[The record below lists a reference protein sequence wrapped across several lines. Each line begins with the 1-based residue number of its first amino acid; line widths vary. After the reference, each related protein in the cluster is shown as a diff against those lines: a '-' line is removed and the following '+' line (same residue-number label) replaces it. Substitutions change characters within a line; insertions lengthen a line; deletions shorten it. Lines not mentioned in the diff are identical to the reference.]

1 MPISP
6 VCVCVCVCVVCAPPV
21 QAAPSPNAGRRG
33 AQKFISRCHVADIVA
48 AVLADAARRGAA
60 PTELMW
66 PPDGVRQHN
75 GAQESGSRS
84 GGSSAAGAQTQVPG
98 HEAQQLQS
106 CQELLRSEPPAAAAA
121 ASLGFP
127 AADALVDIINVVDD
141 QPLSRAEVEAYV
153 AHILSPGDEPDN
165 EVVVDNGSTG
175 AAEASGQRNGRTLQE
190 RSALESGS
198 TARQR
203 PQPPLEEKRVRNNKF
218 KKLLRGGHLYAPT
231 VFVGIDS
238 LAAGDVYPF
247 TADDLQLLLEKRG
260 GSSVAGND
268 S

>member
-1 MPISP
+1 MY
-6 VCVCVCVCVVCAPPV
+6 VCGAPPV
-21 QAAPSPNAGRRG
+21 QAAPSPNAGRRR

-66 PPDGVRQHN
+66 PPDGVRQHK
-75 GAQESGSRS
+75 GARESGSRS
-84 GGSSAAGAQTQVPG
+84 SAVGAQDTRVPG
-98 HEAQQLQS
+98 HETQQLQS
-106 CQELLRSEPPAAAAA
+106 CQELLRGEPPAAAAA
-121 ASLGFP
+121 TRLGFP
-127 AADALVDIINVVDD
+127 AADTLVDIINVVDD

-153 AHILSPGDEPDN
+153 AHILSPGDKPDN
-165 EVVVDNGSTG
+165 EAVVDNGSTG
-175 AAEASGQRNGRTLQE
+175 AAEASGQRNGSTVQE

-198 TARQR
+198 TARPR

-247 TADDLQLLLEKRG
+247 TADDLQLFGK
-260 GSSVAGND
+260 AW
-268 S
+268 